1 MNEKNIGKCSTIS
14 TCSTMGSSTQ
24 FTQMKCP
31 QRNFNDL
38 HEKKINFFNAKNNRE
53 SLVQKSTHNTH
64 M

>member
-1 MNEKNIGKCSTIS
+1 MNEKNIGMCSTIS
-14 TCSTMGSSTQ
+14 TCSTMGSFTQ

-38 HEKKINFFNAKNNRE
+38 HEKKISFFNVEIKKE
-53 SLVQKSTHNTH
+53 SLVQESRYNTH